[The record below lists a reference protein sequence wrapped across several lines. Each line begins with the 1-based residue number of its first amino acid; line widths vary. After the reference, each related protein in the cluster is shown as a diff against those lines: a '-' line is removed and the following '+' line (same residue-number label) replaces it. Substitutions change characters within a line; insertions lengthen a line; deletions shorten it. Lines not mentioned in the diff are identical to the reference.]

1 MLLFFIRHG
10 DPIYD
15 PDSLTSLGRRQAEA
29 VAHRLAR
36 YGIDK
41 VFASSSTRAMQT
53 AEPTCEILKKE
64 MTVLDWCHETL
75 AWNQMCADL
84 PDGRRTWAM
93 RHPEYMRKFN
103 SDEVRALGLKW
114 YEHPYF
120 ADTTFKEGMER
131 VQRETDAFI
140 ASLGYRHDHDQHLY
154 IPENPNEDR
163 IALFAHEGFG
173 AIFLSCLLD
182 IPYPMLSTHVMFTHS
197 SMTVFEF
204 REVDGIVIPNML
216 TMSNDSHLYM
226 DGLPTKYQNR
236 VYF

>member
-15 PDSLTSLGRRQAEA
+15 PDSLTPLGHRQAEA

-41 VFASSSTRAMQT
+41 IYSSTSTRAMQT
-53 AEPTCEILKKE
+53 AEPTCELLKKE
-64 MTVLDWCHETL
+64 MVTLDWCHEDRALEQLT
-75 AWNQMCADL
+75 AYL
-84 PDGRRTWAM
+84 PNGRRTWAM
-93 RHPEYMRKFN
+93 RHPDFMRKFN
-103 SDEVRALGLKW
+103 SEEVRALGLKW

-120 ADTTFKEGMER
+120 ADTKFKEGIER
-131 VQRETDAFI
+131 VQRETDALI
-140 ASLGYRHDHDQHLY
+140 ASHGYRHDHEQHLY
-154 IPENPNEDR
+154 IPENPNEER

-173 AIFLSCLLD
+173 AIFTSCLLD
-182 IPYPMLSTHVMFTHS
+182 IPYPIFSTHVMFTHS

-216 TMSNDSHLYM
+216 TSSNDSHLYA
-226 DGLPTKYQNR
+226 DNLPTKYQNR